1 MLTQLT
7 LDQLRIL
14 ASIVDEGS
22 FSAAGRRLGR
32 VQSAISHAVR
42 NLEEANGVTLFDRS
56 SRRPELTAEG
66 RVLVEQARRV
76 LAQVDTYERMAGA
89 MAAGLEPQLTI
100 AIDPFVPTPAVI
112 DLLAGLRQA
121 FPDIAVTLYTEGI
134 GAAERRIVSGS
145 AIIGICALNPFAPVT
160 VQAFRVGSIDMVPV
174 AAKGHPLARKAAPLD
189 PEDLAEHVQ
198 LVLTDPLESTGPN
211 FNVVSPTVWRFVDIG
226 RRLDFLLGGFGWG
239 FMPHYL
245 VREHIA
251 AGRLFKLRLSDANIV
266 LGAIDVSVIHDHSRT
281 PGRAAQWLLT
291 KMREPN
297 WHETFAGGLPASSDE
312 KLRHSVQQ
320 NT

>member
-1 MLTQLT
+1 MTSLSCDKLNDA
-7 LDQLRIL
+7 LDRADRHAPHLRL
-14 ASIVDEGS
+14 LMSRHPNVRDAL
-22 FSAAGRRLGR
+22 AAGD
-32 VQSAISHAVR
+32 
-42 NLEEANGVTLFDRS
+42 LEGA
-56 SRRPELTAEG
+56 
-66 RVLVEQARRV
+66 
-76 LAQVDTYERMAGA
+76 LA
-89 MAAGLEPQLTI
+89 
-100 AIDPFVPTPAVI
+100 FH
-112 DLLAGLRQA
+112 
-121 FPDIAVTLYTEGI
+121 
-134 GAAERRIVSGS
+134 
-145 AIIGICALNPFAPVT
+145 
-160 VQAFRVGSIDMVPV
+160 
-174 AAKGHPLARKAAPLD
+174 KAPLD

-266 LGAIDVSVIHDHSRT
+266 LGAIDVSVIHDRSRT

-312 KLRHSVQQ
+312 KLGHSVQQ